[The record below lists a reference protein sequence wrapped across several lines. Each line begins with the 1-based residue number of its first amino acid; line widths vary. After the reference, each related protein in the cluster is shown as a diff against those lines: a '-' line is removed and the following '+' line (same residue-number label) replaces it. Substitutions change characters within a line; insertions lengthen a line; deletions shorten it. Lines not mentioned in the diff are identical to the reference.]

1 MSDIS
6 ETFQQLS
13 SQYNLNTKDYLKNL
27 AADKTN
33 EALNALND
41 AVGKE
46 TGFENTMGLVNT
58 GLMGVKGTFDTVQ
71 GIRKAYNTYKQNS
84 SKNPSDSKD
93 NVEKS
98 QEEKPTE
105 DEPKPQETE
114 MTDVVGE
121 GGEDVGESL
130 GESLGKQITKTAV
143 ETTAEG
149 AGELAGEVGGSLVAT
164 SAIPVLGFVA
174 DLGILG
180 SVIYTSIHGAK
191 KAKEAKEK
199 KEEYDKDLR
208 KQNNIDTISTP
219 QTIVS
224 AAGTTK
230 QQLLGGGA
238 SVSD

>member
-13 SQYNLNTKDYLKNL
+13 SQYNLSTKDYLKNL
-27 AADKTN
+27 AADKTS
-33 EALNALND
+33 EAMNKLNSAIAN
-41 AVGKE
+41 E
-46 TGFENTMGLVNT
+46 TGFENTMGMVNT
-58 GLMGVKGTFDTVQ
+58 GLMGAKGGFDSIQ
-71 GIRKAYNTYKQNS
+71 GIRKAYNSYKENS
-84 SKNPSDSKD
+84 SKNPADTKD
-93 NVEKS
+93 NVEKT
-98 QEEKPTE
+98 QEEPKT
-105 DEPKPQETE
+105 DETPQETE

-121 GGEDVGESL
+121 GGEDVGEDV
-130 GESLGKQITKTAV
+130 GTTIGKQITKTAV
-143 ETTAEG
+143 ETGVEG
-149 AGELAGEVGGSLVAT
+149 AGEVAGEVGGSLLAAT
-164 SAIPVLGFVA
+164 AVPVLGIIA

-199 KEEYDKDLR
+199 KEEYDKDLN
-208 KQNNIDTISTP
+208 KQNNIDNLKLP

-224 AAGTTK
+224 AASSTK

>member
-71 GIRKAYNTYKQNS
+71 GIRKAYNTYKENS

-121 GGEDVGESL
+121 STEDVGEDL

-143 ETTAEG
+143 ESGIES
-149 AGELAGEVGGSLVAT
+149 AGEIAGETGGLVAA

-224 AAGTTK
+224 AASSTK